1 MLRAGALMK
10 SSVDYVIVCPGVSLP
25 GLVPSSDFIA
35 EGRIRC
41 ISSFHSFS
49 LLASLSPSIYSFCLF
64 VFNPTN
70 SGDYLL
76 CARLGILLWEDR
88 VNGTEYLGPG
98 DTQGHPGGGG
108 QPGSPSS
115 AVIFVITS
123 RARRTFCGISY
134 WRLWVLHLA

>member
-1 MLRAGALMK
+1 M
-10 SSVDYVIVCPGVSLP
+10 DYVIVCPGVSLP

-49 LLASLSPSIYSFCLF
+49 LLPSLPPPFPPSLLPFILFCLF
-64 VFNPTN
+64 VCFVLNPTN
-70 SGDYLL
+70 GGDYLL

-88 VNGTEYLGPG
+88 INGTEYLGPG

-108 QPGSPSS
+108 QPAIPSS

-123 RARRTFCGISY
+123 RAHRTFCGISY

>member
-1 MLRAGALMK
+1 M
-10 SSVDYVIVCPGVSLP
+10 DYVIVCPGVSLP
-25 GLVPSSDFIA
+25 GLAPLSDFIA

-41 ISSFHSFS
+41 ISSFHSFPFS
-49 LLASLSPSIYSFCLF
+49 LPSLSPSIYSFLFVCF

-70 SGDYLL
+70 GGDYLL

-88 VNGTEYLGPG
+88 INGTEYLGPG

-108 QPGSPSS
+108 QPAIPSS

-123 RARRTFCGISY
+123 RAHRTFCGISY